1 MKVAIGIS
9 GGVDSA
15 VSALLLKQAGHDV
28 LGITMKLFED
38 ETVDKML
45 IDAKKV
51 CEEVGIKHLV
61 LDLTKEFK
69 EIVIDNFINSY
80 KQGLTPN
87 PCVLCNKHFKFG
99 LLYEKAKEL
108 GYDYIATGHYVKI
121 MNNNLY
127 VCDNNKDQS
136 YFLYGI
142 NKEILDKIIFP
153 LKDFKNKD
161 EIRKIAE
168 MHNLSI
174 FDKKDSQEI
183 CFIKDDDYVKFLENY
198 LSPTIGNIIDT
209 NGNILGKHN
218 GLYKYTIGQRKGLG
232 ISSEYPLYVMD
243 IDYINNNVIVC
254 KHEELFKSNLVASN
268 VNLLVNELPGE
279 CFAKIRSRGVLAPCK
294 VSYQNDKLLVT
305 FKEKQRAITKGQ
317 SVVLYKDNICLGGG
331 IIEEVY

>member
-15 VSALLLKQAGHDV
+15 VSALLLKQAGHDI

-45 IDAKKV
+45 DDAKKV
-51 CEEVGIKHLV
+51 CEEVEIKHLV

-99 LLYEKAKEL
+99 LLYKKAKEL

-142 NKEILDKIIFP
+142 NKEILEKIIFP
-153 LKDFKNKD
+153 LKDFKNKE

-305 FKEKQRAITKGQ
+305 FEEKQRAITKGQ

-331 IIEEVY
+331 VIEEVY

>member
-15 VSALLLKQAGHDV
+15 VSALLLKQQGYDV

-45 IDAKKV
+45 EDAKKV
-51 CEEVGIKHLV
+51 CEEVGIKHLI
-61 LDLTKEFK
+61 LDLSKEFK
-69 EIVIDNFINSY
+69 EIVINNFVESY
-80 KQGLTPN
+80 KHGLTPN

-108 GYDYIATGHYVKI
+108 GYDHIATGHYVKI
-121 MNNNLY
+121 SDNKLC

-142 NKEILDKIIFP
+142 NKDILDKIIFP

-161 EIRKIAE
+161 EIREIAKQN
-168 MHNLSI
+168 NLSI
-174 FDKKDSQEI
+174 FEKKDSQEI
-183 CFIKDDDYVKFLENY
+183 CFIKDNDYVKFLENY
-198 LSPTIGNIIDT
+198 LESKEGNIIDLE
-209 NGNILGKHN
+209 GNILGKHN

-232 ISSEYPLYVMD
+232 ISSSEPLYVTD
-243 IDYINNNVIVC
+243 IDYINNNIVVC
-254 KHEELFKSNLVASN
+254 KHNDLFKSNLIANN
-268 VNLLVNELPGE
+268 VNLLVDELHNE

-294 VSYQNDKLLVT
+294 VDYIDNKLYVT
-305 FKEKQRAITKGQ
+305 FNEKQRAITKGQ
-317 SVVLYKDNICLGGG
+317 SVVLYKDNVCLGGG
-331 IIEEVY
+331 IIEKVF